1 MAAKPKLGV
10 KGADPYPEEHDEI
23 QGYKDSSTI
32 EDSHIEQ
39 LKEFY
44 TFKDAKTPDTEW
56 LKKKNKVREEI
67 DSQYAPYKP
76 GVKI

>member
-1 MAAKPKLGV
+1 VAKKDPLGV

-39 LKEFY
+39 LKEFR
-44 TFKDAKTPDTEW
+44 TFTGKTPDTEW
-56 LKKKNKVREEI
+56 LKTKNKVRQEI
-67 DSQYAPYKP
+67 DPFYDPYPP
-76 GVKI
+76 GEKR